1 MKNKYTKQ
9 QLIDLAISNINSDRE
24 VAKELLEDV
33 AEYIG
38 EQKDRYINVG
48 LVAAKYLETLQRSN
62 EQLVKLASLMKKDEQ
77 DLYGNLNQEDKE
89 GLYSELENED
99 NNE

>member
-1 MKNKYTKQ
+1 MKNKFTKQ
-9 QLIDLAISNINSDRE
+9 QLVELAISNINSDRE

-62 EQLVKLASLMKKDEQ
+62 EQLVKLVSLMKKEEQ
-77 DLYGNLNQEDKE
+77 ELYGDLNQEDKE
-89 GLYSELENED
+89 GLYSELENEEPD
-99 NNE
+99 E

>member
-38 EQKDRYINVG
+38 EQKDRYVNVG